1 MELWEVMSLLDIFE
15 RRPGQSFWAWLL
27 RTAAWLLLGLVLIVG
42 LIVLLFI
49 FGPQLGAA
57 AVKWIII
64 GIAVVV
70 CAAVCLWAVAS
81 TVKAIKDARQTL
93 TGGGKPPN
101 LPHADPDPQAHDQG
115 GDRHRQPPQG
125 DRAPRDPRP

>member
-1 MELWEVMSLLDIFE
+1 MQLWEVMSLLDIFE
-15 RRPGQSFWAWLL
+15 RRPGQSFWAWLF

-49 FGPQLGAA
+49 FGPQLGATT
-57 AVKWIII
+57 VKWIII
-64 GIAVVV
+64 GIAVVAS
-70 CAAVCLWAVAS
+70 AAVCLWAAAS
-81 TVKAIKDARQTL
+81 TIKTIKDARQTL

-101 LPHADPDPQAHDQG
+101 LPHADADPQPPGEDR
-115 GDRHRQPPQG
+115 DRHRQPPQG